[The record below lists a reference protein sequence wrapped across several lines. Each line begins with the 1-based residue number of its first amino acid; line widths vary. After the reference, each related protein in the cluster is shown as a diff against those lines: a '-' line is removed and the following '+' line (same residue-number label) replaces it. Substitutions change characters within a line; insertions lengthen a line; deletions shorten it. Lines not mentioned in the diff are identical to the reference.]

1 MTPKELDDFLHNPT
15 EGYFVKFSGLKT
27 WWDKRTHQEQGAI
40 QSNWYSIFKPYEVF
54 WLWNAAE
61 ALQRSGETPVNVQEA
76 HRDVLLSWIRDRI
89 SAPRHPL
96 LDKPEP
102 TDDEKRER
110 RLTWE
115 DTYKILKKNTTHI
128 KEQKEKALL
137 ARENKTREEAVETLK
152 TISDD
157 GIQKLKEDYDRL
169 KDEDDIAF

>member
-1 MTPKELDDFLHNPT
+1 M
-15 EGYFVKFSGLKT
+15 
-27 WWDKRTHQEQGAI
+27 
-40 QSNWYSIFKPYEVF
+40 F

-76 HRDVLLSWIRDRI
+76 HRDVLLSWIRARI

-137 ARENKTREEAVETLK
+137 ALENKTVEEPLK
-152 TISDD
+152 SISDD
-157 GIQKLKEDYDRL
+157 EIHKLKEDYDRL